1 MQMSHNYISLAL
13 QGCIQLRQIETVC
26 FGSWDGELMRA
37 VPNCDCMKMQILR
50 KELSPLGIVVPLV
63 LVIDKACDVFEF

>member
-1 MQMSHNYISLAL
+1 
-13 QGCIQLRQIETVC
+13 
-26 FGSWDGELMRA
+26 MRA

>member
-1 MQMSHNYISLAL
+1 
-13 QGCIQLRQIETVC
+13 
-26 FGSWDGELMRA
+26 MRA

-50 KELSPLGIVVPLV
+50 KELSPLGIVVRLV